1 MQAPPDPSEGDRES
15 HPYTRQ
21 VSRRAAPSKGSRP
34 KQGERLLALRNAA
47 GLTQIQLAQALSVP
61 HSNIAFW
68 EWSDKPPRADLLQ
81 KLAKALGC
89 GIHDVLGE
97 SGGDAATRRPG
108 PVSKLQRVFEQARS
122 LPRRDQELV
131 AKFIATLVEQ
141 RKAS

>member
-1 MQAPPDPSEGDRES
+1 
-15 HPYTRQ
+15 
-21 VSRRAAPSKGSRP
+21 
-34 KQGERLLALRNAA
+34 LLALRNAA

-81 KLAKALGC
+81 KLAKVLGC
-89 GIHDVLGE
+89 GIHDILGE
-97 SGGDAATRRPG
+97 SGGAAATRRPG